1 LTVRTHRFPVEKASA
16 GGPRRFNAWILGLGL
31 LAASVLSLVGGAFLA
46 VSFEGL
52 ARVLFAALG
61 FTGYLFCF
69 SRAFRD
75 LLPGVLS
82 EGDPDPERARARE
95 TSPPPSRKAY
105 LTAA

>member
-1 LTVRTHRFPVEKASA
+1 VEKASA
-16 GGPRRFNAWILGLGL
+16 RRPRRSNAWILGL
-31 LAASVLSLVGGAFLA
+31 LAASLLSLVGGAFLA
-46 VSFEGL
+46 VSFEGS

-61 FTGYLFCF
+61 FTGYLFYF

-82 EGDPDPERARARE
+82 EGDPDPERTQARE
-95 TSPPPSRKAY
+95 TSLPRERKAY